1 MEELIEQE
9 KFEIEVLE
17 QMSNGRFLSPQVFVG
32 GTMLRLCHG
41 LDRFSIDLDFWL
53 IQDIDSKKYVK
64 DLQEYFAMNY
74 AVKDAAI
81 KYYTIIF
88 EIKSAHFRRNLK
100 IEIRKKLQ
108 NIRHEK
114 IIAFSKYTNRQVL
127 VNALPAEDMMRSKIQ
142 AFISQK
148 EIRDC
153 YDIEFLLRR
162 GVELPADNATL
173 KRCLAI
179 IDAFRPNDYKTK
191 LNPLIE
197 SRKRVYYLQHNFTYL
212 RMKLLELVAGR
223 QGSS

>member
-17 QMSNGRFLSPQVFVG
+17 QMNNRRFLSPLVFVG
-32 GTMLRLCHG
+32 GTMLRLCHS

-64 DLQEYFAMNY
+64 DLQEYFARNY
-74 AVKDAAI
+74 VVRDAAI

-88 EIKSAHFRRNLK
+88 EIKSAHFHRNLK

-108 NIRHEK
+108 DIRHEK
-114 IIAFSKYTNRQVL
+114 IIAFSKYTHRQVL
-127 VNALPAEDMMRSKIQ
+127 VSALPAEDMMRSKIE
-142 AFISQK
+142 AFVGRK

-162 GVELPADNATL
+162 GIELLADNATL

-197 SRKRVYYLQHNFTYL
+197 SKKRAYYLQHNFTYL
-212 RMKLLELVAGR
+212 RMKLLELVAG
-223 QGSS
+223 